1 MKLEVKAD
9 LSRLKDSLRKLSKDV
24 VANDKATARAINK
37 ATALGRTEM
46 ARAIR
51 DEFML
56 TVSKA
61 RDKLQVVKAYPRKG
75 QLAISGELFSK
86 DPSGRRRA
94 INLINFA
101 ARSTKKGL
109 TVKIKR
115 GGPRV
120 LLRRGFIGNKGRTA
134 FERVG
139 DKRLPIKPL
148 QTIDVPQMFN
158 TRRIN
163 QRVRARIRAALP
175 DLIQRELRFLLN
187 GGS

>member
-9 LSRLKDSLRKLSKDV
+9 LSRLKQGLKKLSQDIA
-24 VANDKATARAINK
+24 ANDKATARAINK

-56 TVSKA
+56 TVSKV
-61 RDKLQVVKAYPRKG
+61 REKLKVRRAYAVKG
-75 QLAISGELFSK
+75 QLVISGELFSTDK
-86 DPSGRRRA
+86 LGEPRA
-94 INLINFA
+94 INLINFG
-101 ARSTKKGL
+101 ARQTKRGV
-109 TVKIKR
+109 TMKIKR

-120 LLRRGFIGNKGRTA
+120 LLRRAFIGNKGRTV
-134 FERVG
+134 FERKG
-139 DKRLPIKPL
+139 AKRLPIKPL

-163 QRVRARIRAALP
+163 LRVRARIEAALP
-175 DLIQRELRFLLN
+175 ELVERELRFILK
-187 GGS
+187 GGA

>member
-9 LSRLKDSLRKLSKDV
+9 LSRLKQGLKKLGQDIA
-24 VANDKATARAINK
+24 ANDKAMARAINK
-37 ATALGRTEM
+37 ASALGRTEM
-46 ARAIR
+46 ARSIR

-61 RDKLQVVKAYPRKG
+61 REKLQVRKAFAARGK
-75 QLAISGELFSK
+75 LEISGELFSK

-94 INLINFA
+94 INLASFGA
-101 ARSTKKGL
+101 KATRRGL

-120 LLRRGFIGNKGRTA
+120 VLRAGFLGNKARTA

-139 DKRLPIKPL
+139 SKRLPIKPL

-158 TRRIN
+158 TKRIN
-163 QRVRARIRAALP
+163 QRVRARIEAALP
-175 DLIQRELRFLLN
+175 GLVERELRFILK
-187 GGS
+187 GGG

>member
-1 MKLEVKAD
+1 MKLEIKAD
-9 LSRLKDSLRKLSKDV
+9 LSKMLRDVKKLGRDIQDK
-24 VANDKATARAINK
+24 DKATARAINK
-37 ATALGRTEM
+37 ATAMARTEM

-61 RDKLQVVKAYPRKG
+61 RDKLQLRKAYAGKG
-75 QLAISGELFSK
+75 KLTISGELFSK

-94 INLINFA
+94 INLASFG
-101 ARSTKKGL
+101 ARSTKRGL

-120 LLRRGFIGNKGRTA
+120 LLRSGFMGNKGRTA

-139 DKRLPIKPL
+139 AKRLPIKPL

-163 QRVRARIRAALP
+163 LRVRKRIEQELP
-175 DLIQRELRFLLN
+175 ELMRRELRFLLQ

>member
-1 MKLEVKAD
+1 MRVEISAD
-9 LSRLKDSLRKLSKDV
+9 LSRLKQSLRKLGQDIA
-24 VANDKATARAINK
+24 ANDKATARAINK

-56 TVSKA
+56 TVSKV
-61 RDKLQVVKAYPRKG
+61 REKLQVRKAFAKQGR
-75 QLAISGELFSK
+75 LTISGELFSK

-94 INLINFA
+94 INLASFG
-101 ARSTKKGL
+101 ARATRKGL
-109 TVKIKR
+109 SVKIKR

-120 LLRRGFIGNKGRTA
+120 LLRQGFIGNKGRTA
-134 FERVG
+134 FERKG

-158 TRRIN
+158 TKRIN
-163 QRVRARIRAALP
+163 LRVRARIEAALP
-175 DLIQRELRFLLN
+175 GLVERELRYLLK
-187 GGS
+187 GGA